1 MFRAAVMKNS
11 KPSFTSY
18 LPADESS
25 FPSGAEV
32 SRLCEAALLPGELV
46 VSETSNVRKCIATD
60 TSAHDLYG
68 TLLCTNFKISF
79 MTKDVTCFQK
89 FQHRNLLLEEHDI
102 SLTCVEQ
109 VVAVNDAKKKR
120 KILGPNQPLKF
131 KPTELIIYCKDFR
144 IIRFRFDESDPES
157 ARKICLV
164 IAHYSQPKDLRLLF
178 GFAYAREQCQ
188 NSVGRANGTGTDWQT
203 PLFETYAD
211 WDREIKR
218 TGASEWRVS
227 SVNENYATSTSLPE
241 YFVVPS
247 SLADE
252 DLKQLAPSFNGARIP
267 MWCWHHWTGSALVR
281 MANIKPGI
289 QLRKHDRRILK
300 AIAQSHPEK
309 SEVFKSDLDK
319 MLPRVSEVQAAL
331 VRLKQLCIHDSFEET
346 DEKWLSSLENTRWLE
361 YVRLFLKHSAELT
374 QWMYSKNIS
383 VILQEEEGRDL
394 SCVVASVMQ
403 LMLDPHFRTTRGF
416 QSLIQKEWVA
426 AGYRF
431 LDRCNHLH
439 QSEKNEC
446 PLFLLFLDCVWQLL
460 QQFPAAFEFT
470 ETYLTVLYDSSRI
483 SLFGTFLFNSQY
495 QRAQQSQDFAMN
507 GNLECEGK
515 GLELPSVWNWSLQ
528 FTPRDRTLFNNPLF
542 IGKSVSCVQNG
553 TIKSFKRAK
562 VALPSDRE
570 CKVPEVAAGWCC
582 VRMAN
587 SSVEPGSRVCSI
599 PPLHP
604 EESKHLQPDDW
615 QKDSMEA
622 CPVTLDVNL
631 GDGDSSSEYVNNT
644 SEEEDYDEGALEEEG
659 VTYYIRYCPE
669 EDSYL
674 EDIGCTGGG
683 CGTRS
688 IAAERDDS
696 PQAVEEIWA
705 ESDGLCQAMTKES
718 EEHTCVQGPE
728 ASDPVATQA
737 EVRNEEI
744 RSSEGTPWGYSPS
757 QSNSQSPQ
765 TSQHHCSKLET
776 DAEDVEEDIDQI
788 VAEIK
793 MSMSTSSLN
802 SAGEQSPG
810 EKTLNSK
817 SDTDLHNPHA
827 KEEGW
832 PRLCPTPT
840 TEGNNAEAP
849 IHEKPGERGADQ
861 WKQRSSGQVTSESDE
876 PRKQQ
881 RSDLNG
887 PVNNNYVCE
896 RRKTPS
902 SFPNFVDVPGPC
914 EPEDLIDG
922 IIFAANYLGST
933 QLLSE
938 RNPSKNIRM
947 MQAQEAVARIK
958 KVQKT
963 SKPKRK
969 VGADGNSQQMT
980 EVDLFISTQR
990 IKVLNADSQDPI
1002 MDHALRTISYI
1013 ADIGNIVVLMARRR
1027 VPRAASQDCIET
1039 TPGTQEGKKQYKMV
1053 CHVFESED
1061 AQLIAQ
1067 SIGQAFSVAYQEFLR
1082 ANGINPEDLSQK
1094 EYSDVINTQEMYNDD
1109 LIHYS
1114 NSANCK
1120 ELHIEKLKGEIFG
1133 VVIVE
1138 SGWGSILPTVI
1149 LANMMN
1155 GAPAARS
1162 GKLSIGDQIMSI
1174 NGTSLV
1180 GLPLA
1185 TCQGIIKGLKNQVEV
1200 KLNIVS
1206 CPPVTTVL
1214 IKRPDLKYQ
1223 LGFSVQNGIICS
1235 LMRGGIAERGGVR
1248 VGHRIIEIN
1257 GQSVVATAHEK
1268 IVQALS
1274 NSVGEIHMK
1283 TMPAA
1288 MFRLLTGQETP
1299 LYI

>member
-562 VALPSDRE
+562 
-570 CKVPEVAAGWCC
+570 K
-582 VRMAN
+582 N
-587 SSVEPGSRVCSI
+587 SSSSICSVYTMKNGR
-599 PPLHP
+599 L
-604 EESKHLQPDDW
+604 SDQPDFFPRKNSTIRRPSLDLAELNENHDRHMERYFKDW
-615 QKDSMEA
+615 FSK
-622 CPVTLDVNL
+622 PLDL
-631 GDGDSSSEYVNNT
+631 HG
-644 SEEEDYDEGALEEEG
+644 LILP
-659 VTYYIRYCPE
+659 YIGNPHTQLWRQC
-669 EDSYL
+669 YL
-674 EDIGCTGGG
+674 RWI
-683 CGTRS
+683 
-688 IAAERDDS
+688 
-696 PQAVEEIWA
+696 
-705 ESDGLCQAMTKES
+705 
-718 EEHTCVQGPE
+718 PE
-728 ASDPVATQA
+728 AQITNGGFISAFHQISLLADDIETLQHRLRQYCSDP
-737 EVRNEEI
+737 
-744 RSSEGTPWGYSPS
+744 
-757 QSNSQSPQ
+757 
-765 TSQHHCSKLET
+765 LL
-776 DAEDVEEDIDQI
+776 
-788 VAEIK
+788 
-793 MSMSTSSLN
+793 STSPDL
-802 SAGEQSPG
+802 
-810 EKTLNSK
+810 SK
-817 SDTDLHNPHA
+817 
-827 KEEGW
+827 
-832 PRLCPTPT
+832 RRMYFR
-840 TEGNNAEAP
+840 TEDFSEA
-849 IHEKPGERGADQ
+849 
-861 WKQRSSGQVTSESDE
+861 SGMPDYFS
-876 PRKQQ
+876 
-881 RSDLNG
+881 
-887 PVNNNYVCE
+887 
-896 RRKTPS
+896 S
-902 SFPNFVDVPGPC
+902 SFPFSP
-914 EPEDLIDG
+914 
-922 IIFAANYLGST
+922 
-933 QLLSE
+933 
-938 RNPSKNIRM
+938 
-947 MQAQEAVARIK
+947 
-958 KVQKT
+958 
-963 SKPKRK
+963 
-969 VGADGNSQQMT
+969 
-980 EVDLFISTQR
+980 
-990 IKVLNADSQDPI
+990 
-1002 MDHALRTISYI
+1002 
-1013 ADIGNIVVLMARRR
+1013 IGNLCRRNILGTPLSKFL
-1027 VPRAASQDCIET
+1027 VTGTKMWPSTET
-1039 TPGTQEGKKQYKMV
+1039 
-1053 CHVFESED
+1053 
-1061 AQLIAQ
+1061 
-1067 SIGQAFSVAYQEFLR
+1067 
-1082 ANGINPEDLSQK
+1082 
-1094 EYSDVINTQEMYNDD
+1094 
-1109 LIHYS
+1109 
-1114 NSANCK
+1114 
-1120 ELHIEKLKGEIFG
+1120 
-1133 VVIVE
+1133 
-1138 SGWGSILPTVI
+1138 
-1149 LANMMN
+1149 LANE
-1155 GAPAARS
+1155 
-1162 GKLSIGDQIMSI
+1162 D
-1174 NGTSLV
+1174 
-1180 GLPLA
+1180 
-1185 TCQGIIKGLKNQVEV
+1185 
-1200 KLNIVS
+1200 
-1206 CPPVTTVL
+1206 
-1214 IKRPDLKYQ
+1214 
-1223 LGFSVQNGIICS
+1223 
-1235 LMRGGIAERGGVR
+1235 
-1248 VGHRIIEIN
+1248 
-1257 GQSVVATAHEK
+1257 
-1268 IVQALS
+1268 
-1274 NSVGEIHMK
+1274 
-1283 TMPAA
+1283 
-1288 MFRLLTGQETP
+1288 
-1299 LYI
+1299 